1 MAFVN
6 GLQARITAAGAT
18 TDLGFFINTAT
29 KPYLASIDLGRA
41 VADSTGFGSTPPEA
55 MEMIAGINEWTGS
68 FTAKYPKTAPA
79 MGEEGLVT
87 FANGYVLGAN
97 AWTMSAAITEHEET
111 GFAPTPP
118 AFRAW
123 SPGLYT
129 LTGSWTCQVDDGN
142 ALDGLTDAAGTGAAD
157 FRLAYNGGTNSAILK
172 AANIIVTGR
181 STPFEVNG
189 KPLVTYSF
197 VVDGVLQCIGA
208 NTLWSIASPTVAENI
223 TVPSA
228 ETITLRMDDAGD
240 REMSGSAFCT
250 GWTTGCA
257 IGSPVEHQVNFRG
270 TGALTDT

>member
-29 KPYLASIDLGRA
+29 KPYMASIDLNRE
-41 VADSTGFGSTPPEA
+41 VADSTGFGSTVPEA
-55 MEMIAGINEWTGS
+55 MEMIAGINDWSGS
-68 FTAKYPKTAPA
+68 FTAKYPKAAPV
-79 MGEEGLVT
+79 MGHEGLVT

-111 GFAPTPP
+111 AFSAAPPT
-118 AFRAW
+118 FRSY

-129 LTGSWTCQVDDGN
+129 VTGSWTCQVDDGN

-157 FRLAYNGGTNSAILK
+157 FRLAYNAGTNPAILK

-181 STPFEVNG
+181 SSPFEVNG

-208 NTLWSIASPTVAENI
+208 NTLWDIASATVAENI
-223 TVPSA
+223 TAPSA

-240 REMSGSAFCT
+240 RTMVGSAFTT
-250 GWTTGCA
+250 GWTTGCSLGA
-257 IGSPVEHQVNFRG
+257 PVEHQVNFRG
-270 TGALTDT
+270 TGVLTDA